1 MKVIFNTHSSNTDKH
16 PAMPSEYPFIVYEVE
31 DNFIETELVSLGY
44 SVLSLENFEIYKA
57 SIDLTAYNTAI
68 LPSDDERIKA
78 GLARIKSVCDEEI
91 FNLKALMIK
100 MGIASPYNGM
110 VVKYLRDLMLYLE
123 VQAMDESYF
132 EIDKLI
138 AIGVP
143 ENLFPY
149 LTNTILNDFKNI
161 LISRLQ

>member
-1 MKVIFNTHSSNTDKH
+1 MFGTVKD
-16 PAMPSEYPFIVYEVE
+16 
-31 DNFIETELVSLGY
+31 IEAH
-44 SVLSLENFEIYKA
+44 KA
-57 SIDLTAYNTAI
+57 SIDLTAYNAAI
-68 LPSDDERIKA
+68 SPSDDEKIKK
-78 GLARIKSVCDEEI
+78 GLSRTESICDEEI

-100 MGIASPYNGM
+100 MGISSPYNGM

-149 LTNTILNDFKNI
+149 LTNTILNDFKNT